1 MSGQPIE
8 GREPGVAG
16 EDASASPPLTG
27 SLYDIVA
34 GMQGDLRWGSFLDAG
49 TGRGSMSWL
58 LGLQTTRWT
67 AITGAGNMAAQVE
80 REVGERLREQDRIVV
95 GNWMDA
101 DLLAGETYDTV
112 LADYLVGAMDGF
124 APYWQDRIFGRL
136 RPLVGK
142 RLYVIG
148 LEPYVPYF
156 PTDPAGRLVCEIG
169 RLRDACLLLAGER
182 PYREYPMDWV
192 LRHLR
197 LAGFRPL
204 DAQRYAIRYG
214 ERFINSQM
222 DMCDQRLS
230 RLRDRSLAL
239 AMSEHVAQ
247 LRDRA
252 LAFAAAEGGLRH
264 GHDYVIAAEPV
275 ASIP

>member
-67 AITGAGNMAAQVE
+67 AITGARNMAAQVE

-230 RLRDRSLAL
+230 RLRDRPLAL

-264 GHDYVIAAEPV
+264 GHDYVIAAEP
-275 ASIP
+275 AA